1 MKMLAGKNAVV
12 TGCMQGIGMKT
23 MEVFAQEGANV
34 WAFCYQPTDEL
45 TAKIQSLQEEC
56 GVWIKPLYFDMAD
69 DEATKAALKQVM
81 ADKLPIDILANVA
94 GITHNALFH
103 MTSMND
109 FHRVFQIDFFAQML
123 ITQFITKLMLRNR
136 KGSVIFI
143 SSDAAVTGNAGQI
156 AYSAAKGALISA
168 MRTLS
173 AELANSGIR
182 VNAVAPGV
190 IDTAMTQ
197 ALTDEQRDKLLVS
210 ADIKRLGQPEDIA
223 NALAFLGS
231 DYSSYI
237 TGQLLRVNGGC
248 K

>member
-1 MKMLAGKNAVV
+1 MVGELAREYFGSYELVL
-12 TGCMQGIGMKT
+12 
-23 MEVFAQEGANV
+23 FD
-34 WAFCYQPTDEL
+34 YQ
-45 TAKIQSLQEEC
+45 
-56 GVWIKPLYFDMAD
+56 
-69 DEATKAALKQVM
+69 KQVM

-143 SSDAAVTGNAGQI
+143 SSDAAITGNAGQI

-197 ALTDEQRDKLLVS
+197 ALTEEQRDKLLVS

-231 DYSSYI
+231 DYSTYI
-237 TGQLLRVNGGC
+237 TGQVLRVNGGC

>member
-1 MKMLAGKNAVV
+1 MKMLEGKNAVV

-23 MEVFAQEGANV
+23 MEVFACEGANV

-45 TAKIQSLQEEC
+45 DAKIKELQEEC
-56 GVWIKPLYFDMAD
+56 GVWIKPIYFDMAD
-69 DEATKAALKQVM
+69 EEATKNALKQVM
-81 ADKLPIDILANVA
+81 ADKLPVDILANIA

-109 FHRVFQIDFFAQML
+109 FHRVFQIDFFAQMQ

-136 KGSVIFI
+136 RGSVIFV
-143 SSDAAVTGNAGQI
+143 SSDAAITGNAGQI

-168 MRTLS
+168 MKTLS
-173 AELANSGIR
+173 AELANNGIR
-182 VNAVAPGV
+182 VNAIAPGV

-197 ALTDEQRDKLLVS
+197 ALTNEQREKLLVT
-210 ADIKRLGQPEDIA
+210 ADIKHLGKPEDIA

-231 DYSSYI
+231 DYSTYI
-237 TGQLLRVNGGC
+237 TGQILRVNGGC

>member
-1 MKMLAGKNAVV
+1 MLEGKNAVV

-34 WAFCYQPTDEL
+34 WAFCYQPTEEL
-45 TAKIQSLQEEC
+45 EAKIKALQNEC
-56 GVWIKPLYFDMAD
+56 GVWIKPVYFDMAD
-69 DEATKAALKQVM
+69 EEATKNALKQVM
-81 ADKLPIDILANVA
+81 ADKLTVDILANIA

-103 MTSMND
+103 MTSMSD
-109 FHRVFQIDFFAQML
+109 FHRVFQIDFFAQMQ

-136 KGSVIFI
+136 KGSVIFV
-143 SSDAAVTGNAGQI
+143 SSDAAITGNAGQI

-168 MRTLS
+168 MKTLS
-173 AELANSGIR
+173 AELANNGIR
-182 VNAVAPGV
+182 VNVIAPGV

-197 ALTDEQRDKLLVS
+197 ALTDEQREKLLVT
-210 ADIKRLGQPEDIA
+210 ADIKHLGKPEDIA

-231 DYSSYI
+231 DYSTYI
-237 TGQLLRVNGGC
+237 TGQILRVNGGC

>member
-1 MKMLAGKNAVV
+1 MLEGKNAVV

-23 MEVFAQEGANV
+23 MEVFAREGANV

-45 TAKIQSLQEEC
+45 DTKIKALQDEC
-56 GVWIKPLYFDMAD
+56 GVWIKPIYFDMV
-69 DEATKAALKQVM
+69 DEEAIKNALKQVM
-81 ADKLPIDILANVA
+81 ADKLPVDILANIA

-103 MTSMND
+103 MTSMSD
-109 FHRVFQIDFFAQML
+109 FHRVFQIDFFAQMQ

-136 KGSVIFI
+136 RGSVIFV
-143 SSDAAVTGNAGQI
+143 SSDAAITGNAGQI

-168 MRTLS
+168 MKTLS
-173 AELANSGIR
+173 AELANNGIR
-182 VNAVAPGV
+182 VNAIAPGV

-197 ALTDEQRDKLLVS
+197 ALTNEQREKLLVT
-210 ADIKRLGQPEDIA
+210 ADIKHLGKPEDIA

-231 DYSSYI
+231 DYSTYI
-237 TGQLLRVNGGC
+237 TGQILRVNGGC

>member
-1 MKMLAGKNAVV
+1 MKMLEGKNAVV

-34 WAFCYQPTDEL
+34 WAFCYQPTEEL
-45 TAKIQSLQEEC
+45 EAKIKALQNEC
-56 GVWIKPLYFDMAD
+56 GVWIKPVYFDMAD
-69 DEATKAALKQVM
+69 EEATKNALKQVM
-81 ADKLPIDILANVA
+81 ADKLTVDILANIA

-103 MTSMND
+103 MTSMSD
-109 FHRVFQIDFFAQML
+109 FHRVFQIDFFAQMQ

-136 KGSVIFI
+136 KGSVIFV
-143 SSDAAVTGNAGQI
+143 SSDAAITGNAGQI

-168 MRTLS
+168 MKTLS
-173 AELANSGIR
+173 AELANNGIR
-182 VNAVAPGV
+182 VNVIAPGV

-197 ALTDEQRDKLLVS
+197 ALTDEQREKLLVT
-210 ADIKRLGQPEDIA
+210 ADIKHLGKPEDIA

-231 DYSSYI
+231 DYSTYI
-237 TGQLLRVNGGC
+237 TGQILRVNGGC